1 MKSTVCGI
9 DLGTTNS
16 VIAFLKDGHPEAILV
31 EDGSAILPSVVSF
44 EPRKDLPWVGLRA
57 KNRRAAFP
65 EDTITSVKRIMGKN
79 TTVVACGKSLKPEEV
94 SSYILRHLAERASEI
109 LGERIEKVVITVPAY
124 FDDAQRRATIRAG
137 ELAGLHVVRIVNEPT
152 AAALVYDHV
161 PTEAGVDT
169 PYVLVYDLGGGTFD
183 VSILEIKGEIKE
195 VLASSGDTALGGDDF
210 DERLKGYLLEQL
222 KLQAARDDI
231 VEDVSLRV
239 RLLDIAERAKIA
251 LSDRPFVNIHE
262 VAVATVDDQP
272 LSLQLELSRDKFQAL
287 TADLVEKTLDKVT
300 EVLREANLHADDI
313 GKIVLVGGAT
323 RMPAVPEALGELFDQ
338 SIEHSVD
345 PDLCVAL
352 GAAIQG
358 GLITGDS
365 VGQILLDV
373 TAHSLGVKTIDD
385 VHPETGKPDFFS
397 TIIRR
402 NTRIP
407 VSRAEVYRTMADN
420 QRGVDVEVF
429 QGESLSCAENT
440 LIGSFYYPL
449 KPAPAHSLVVVE
461 FAYDREGL
469 VRVSVDQKGCDN
481 RKEVTLDIRKREV
494 EEAPL
499 KEAAEAPV
507 NYVAEKARRLSEDD
521 RLPQSVRREIERIA
535 SSYEEAIRAG
545 ADESRVDDLE
555 DQLLEI
561 LEQAEEELE
570 SSE

>member
-1 MKSTVCGI
+1 MKSIVCGI

-16 VIAFLKDGHPEAILV
+16 VIAFLKNGYPEAIPV

-44 EPRKDLPWVGLRA
+44 EPQNGTPWVGQRA

-65 EDTITSVKRIMGKN
+65 EDTITSVKRIMGKD
-79 TTVVACGKSLKPEEV
+79 TTVTACDRSLKPEEV
-94 SSYILRHLAERASEI
+94 SSYILKHLAERASER
-109 LGERIEKVVITVPAY
+109 LGERVEKVVVTVPAY

-137 ELAGLHVVRIVNEPT
+137 EMAGLDVVRIVNEPT

-161 PTEAGVDT
+161 PTETGAGS

-210 DERLKGYLLEQL
+210 DERLKDYLLEQL
-222 KLQAARDDI
+222 RQQAAREDI

-262 VAVATVDDQP
+262 GALAMVEGQP
-272 LSLQLELSRDKFQAL
+272 VSLQIELSRDKFQAL
-287 TADLVEKTLDKVT
+287 TEDLVEKTLDKVT
-300 EVLREANLHADDI
+300 EVLREANLDAADI
-313 GKIVLVGGAT
+313 GKIILVGGAT

-385 VHPETGKPDFFS
+385 VHPETGKADFFS

-407 VSRAEVYRTMADN
+407 VSRAEVYRTMVDN
-420 QRGVDVEVF
+420 QRGVEVEVF
-429 QGESLSCAENT
+429 QGESFSCAENT
-440 LIGSFYYPL
+440 PVGSFFYPL
-449 KPAPAHSLVVVE
+449 KPVPAHSLVVVE

-469 VRVSVDQKGCDN
+469 VRVCVDQKGCDN
-481 RKEVTLDIRKREV
+481 RKEVTLDIRNRKV
-494 EEAPL
+494 EDAPI
-499 KEAAEAPV
+499 EETADAPV
-507 NYVAEKARRLSEDD
+507 NYVAEKARRLVEDD
-521 RLPQSVRREIERIA
+521 RLPESVRREIGRVVA
-535 SSYEEAIRAG
+535 SYEEAIRAG
-545 ADESRVDDLE
+545 EDETRVDDLE

-561 LEQAEEELE
+561 MEQAEEELE
-570 SSE
+570 SGE